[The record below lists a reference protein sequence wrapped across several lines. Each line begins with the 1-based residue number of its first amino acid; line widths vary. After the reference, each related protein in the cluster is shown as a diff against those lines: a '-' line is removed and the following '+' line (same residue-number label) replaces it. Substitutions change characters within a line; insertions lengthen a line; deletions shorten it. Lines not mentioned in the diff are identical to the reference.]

1 MKAGLSVLCSWS
13 PFEISRGDLLSAS
26 YQRIIFSIRGF
37 FFSCQRFHQKHR
49 DCICVCVCEATGVRP
64 QSVASGIC
72 SDTAATKQSR
82 VRVGFQKNKTKP
94 KPFFL
99 WRPWGFRE
107 LRQSVHKQTNT
118 VAKSTYGTWSCTAG
132 RAGSSSP
139 SWFCSRAAWR
149 ILRGCKQAQFQRC
162 QSLVCGTW
170 DRMKTHTHRAV
181 LHHIRR
187 QINHSITTTTTETF
201 IFLKLLHSGVTTRG
215 HLPPS
220 HPAELFKLKP

>member
-1 MKAGLSVLCSWS
+1 MRNIKWSVSVVCRCLSTKGLFFFWQLISKPEMKAGLSVLCSWS

-49 DCICVCVCEATGVRP
+49 DYICVCVCEATGVRP

-99 WRPWGFRE
+99 
-107 LRQSVHKQTNT
+107 
-118 VAKSTYGTWSCTAG
+118 
-132 RAGSSSP
+132 
-139 SWFCSRAAWR
+139 
-149 ILRGCKQAQFQRC
+149 
-162 QSLVCGTW
+162 
-170 DRMKTHTHRAV
+170 
-181 LHHIRR
+181 
-187 QINHSITTTTTETF
+187 
-201 IFLKLLHSGVTTRG
+201 
-215 HLPPS
+215 
-220 HPAELFKLKP
+220 